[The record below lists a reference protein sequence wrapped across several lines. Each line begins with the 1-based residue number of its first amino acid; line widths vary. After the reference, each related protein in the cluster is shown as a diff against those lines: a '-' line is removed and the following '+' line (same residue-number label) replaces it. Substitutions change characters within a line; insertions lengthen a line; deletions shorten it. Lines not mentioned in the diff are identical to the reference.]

1 MADYLYLD
9 IETIPASDP
18 ATIAEIA
25 AQVTPPAAMKKAET
39 IAEWEATQKAAAVSE
54 AVAKTSFNGAYGQ
67 VCCVG
72 WAWND
77 EAPESYCAAYNNE
90 DITNLTPRF
99 DEALA
104 LAQFVEQVV
113 SERPSL
119 EMPIIVGHYVADF
132 DLRFLWQRAFV
143 LGVKMPAWWPRDPK
157 PWSREVHDTMN
168 MWAGA
173 KGSISLDNLCKAL
186 RIEGKTGVDGSMV
199 AGMWERGEY
208 DAIASYCRD
217 DVERVRNVH
226 RKMLVAMG
234 EAA

>member
-18 ATIAEIA
+18 AIIAEIA

-39 IAEWEATQKAAAVSE
+39 IAEWEANQKAAAVTE

-67 VCCVG
+67 VCCIG
-72 WAWND
+72 WAWNA
-77 EAPESYCAAYNNE
+77 EKPESVDLGQLSE
-90 DITNLTPRF
+90 GQF
-99 DEALA
+99 LA
-104 LAQFVEQVV
+104 HAMKSVAQSKPGRGAFHET
-113 SERPSL
+113 
-119 EMPIIVGHYVADF
+119 IIVGHFVADF

-208 DAIASYCRD
+208 DAIAAYCRA

>member
-1 MADYLYLD
+1 MADFLYLD

-18 ATIAEIA
+18 AIIAEIA
-25 AQVTPPAAMKKAET
+25 RQVTPPAAMKKAET
-39 IAEWEATQKAAAVSE
+39 IADWEANQKAAAVSE

-67 VCCVG
+67 VCCIG
-72 WAWND
+72 WAWGDNAPQSILNTD
-77 EAPESYCAAYNNE
+77 EAALLEGFVAAVGGRQSYE
-90 DITNLTPRF
+90 M
-99 DEALA
+99 
-104 LAQFVEQVV
+104 QVV
-113 SERPSL
+113 
-119 EMPIIVGHYVADF
+119 VGHYVADF

-143 LGVKMPAWWPRDPK
+143 LGVRMPAWWPRDPK
-157 PWSREVHDTMN
+157 PWSREVHDTMA

-173 KGSISLDNLCKAL
+173 KDRISLDNLCKAL

-217 DVERVRNVH
+217 DVARVRNVH
-226 RKMLVAMG
+226 RKMLLAMG

>member
-1 MADYLYLD
+1 MADFLYLD
-9 IETIPASDP
+9 IETIPANDP
-18 ATIAEIA
+18 AIIAEIA
-25 AQVTPPAAMKKAET
+25 AQVTPPAAMKKADT
-39 IAEWEATQKAAAVSE
+39 IAEWEANQKAEAVSE
-54 AVAKTSFNGAYGQ
+54 AVAKTSFNGAFGR
-67 VCCVG
+67 VCCIG
-72 WAWND
+72 WAWNSAEPSSVSMPLRD
-77 EAPESYCAAYNNE
+77 EAEMLAAFSS
-90 DITNLTPRF
+90 I
-99 DEALA
+99 A
-104 LAQFVEQVV
+104 
-113 SERPSL
+113 SISRPTL
-119 EMPIIVGHYVADF
+119 EVPIIVGHYVADF

-157 PWSREVHDTMN
+157 PWSREVHDTMA

-173 KGSISLDNLCKAL
+173 KDRISLDNLCKAL

>member
-25 AQVTPPAAMKKAET
+25 SQVAPPASMKKAET
-39 IAEWEATQKAAAVSE
+39 IAEWEANQKAAAVSE

-67 VCCVG
+67 VCCVS
-72 WAWND
+72 WAWGDDDPFTVSLNRGGD
-77 EAPESYCAAYNNE
+77 EAGILREFSA
-90 DITNLTPRF
+90 IL
-99 DEALA
+99 
-104 LAQFVEQVV
+104 
-113 SERPSL
+113 SETRPSN
-119 EMPIIVGHYVADF
+119 EMPIVVGHYVADF

-143 LGVKMPAWWPRDPK
+143 LGVRMPAWWPRDPK
-157 PWSREVHDTMN
+157 PWSREVHDTMA

-173 KGSISLDNLCKAL
+173 KDRISLDNLCRAL

-208 DAIASYCRD
+208 EAIAAYCRD

-234 EAA
+234 EVA

>member
-1 MADYLYLD
+1 MSDFLYLD

-18 ATIAEIA
+18 AVIAEIA
-25 AQVTPPAAMKKAET
+25 ANVTPPAAMKKADT
-39 IAEWEATQKAAAVSE
+39 IAAWEANDKPAAITE
-54 AVAKTSFNGAYGQ
+54 AVAKTSFNGAFGR
-67 VCCVG
+67 VCCIS

-77 EAPESYCAAYNNE
+77 DAPHTVSMPVRTEAEMLAAFSS
-90 DITNLTPRF
+90 IV
-99 DEALA
+99 AI
-104 LAQFVEQVV
+104 
-113 SERPSL
+113 SRPTL
-119 EMPIIVGHYVADF
+119 EMPVIVGHYVADF
-132 DLRFLWQRAFV
+132 DLRFIWQRAFV
-143 LGVKMPAWWPRDPK
+143 LGVRMPAWWPRDPK

-168 MWAGA
+168 MWAGN

-226 RKMLVAMG
+226 RKMLVALG
-234 EAA
+234 EVA

>member
-25 AQVTPPAAMKKAET
+25 AQVTPPAAMKKSET
-39 IAEWEATQKAAAVSE
+39 IAEWEANQKAAAVTE
-54 AVAKTSFNGAYGQ
+54 AVAKTSFNGAYGR
-67 VCCVG
+67 VCCIG
-72 WAWND
+72 WAWGDDDPFTVELRSKSGD
-77 EAPESYCAAYNNE
+77 EAEILREFS
-90 DITNLTPRF
+90 DI
-99 DEALA
+99 LA
-104 LAQFVEQVV
+104 ET
-113 SERPSL
+113 RPSN

-208 DAIASYCRD
+208 GAIAAYCRD
-217 DVERVRNVH
+217 DVKRVRNVH

>member
-18 ATIAEIA
+18 AIIAEIA
-25 AQVTPPAAMKKAET
+25 SQVTPPATMKKAET
-39 IAEWEATQKAAAVSE
+39 IAEWEANQKATAVSE

-67 VCCVG
+67 VCCIG

-77 EAPESYCAAYNNE
+77 DEPESIVAKNEAGVLSQAAT
-90 DITNLTPRF
+90 IIVRT
-99 DEALA
+99 
-104 LAQFVEQVV
+104 
-113 SERPSL
+113 RPTF
-119 EMPIIVGHYVADF
+119 EMPVIVGHYVADF

-208 DAIASYCRD
+208 DAIASYCRG